1 MAETATIS
9 FKKAKV
15 VTIYRNRPR
24 AEICVFASN
33 WAVGD
38 FYAIL
43 SVKTLKNVLTKRE
56 VYEQKEIRKI
66 NP

>member
-1 MAETATIS
+1 MS

-15 VTIYRNRPR
+15 VAIYWICPR
-24 AEICVFASN
+24 AEICVFASDR
-33 WAVGD
+33 AVGD

-43 SVKTLKNVLTKRE
+43 SVKTLKDVLTKRE

>member
-1 MAETATIS
+1 MAETGTIC

-15 VTIYRNRPR
+15 VAIYKNRLR

>member
-1 MAETATIS
+1 MAETATMS

-15 VTIYRNRPR
+15 VAIYKNRPR